1 MSQRGRLILS
11 WVIVA
16 LWAVVIFFMSA
27 HTGSDFDGAGPLAAI
42 KRWLV
47 SLAAPIFGPDTD
59 IVSVAAHF
67 TEYLVFGVLLVL
79 AARGTWPALD
89 WGKLALV
96 AIALASLYAVTDEFH
111 QSFVPG
117 RVCDPADWLTDT
129 LGAALGASA
138 AVLALEKMLAK
149 RQVG

>member
-1 MSQRGRLILS
+1 M
-11 WVIVA
+11 
-16 LWAVVIFFMSA
+16 IFFMSA

-47 SLAAPIFGPDTD
+47 SLAAPVFGPDTD
-59 IVSVAAHF
+59 IVNVAAHF
-67 TEYLVFGVLLVL
+67 TEYLIFGVLLVL
-79 AARGTWPALD
+79 AARRTWPMLG

-96 AIALASLYAVTDEFH
+96 AVVFASLYAVTDEFH

-117 RVCDPADWLTDT
+117 RMCDAADWLTDT

-149 RQVG
+149 EASGLIGRGRRVD

>member
-1 MSQRGRLILS
+1 MG
-11 WVIVA
+11 
-16 LWAVVIFFMSA
+16 
-27 HTGSDFDGAGPLAAI
+27 
-42 KRWLV
+42 
-47 SLAAPIFGPDTD
+47 LAAPVFGPDTD
-59 IVSVAAHF
+59 IVNVAAHF
-67 TEYLVFGVLLVL
+67 TEYLVFGGLLVL
-79 AARGTWPALD
+79 AARRTWPALG

-117 RVCDPADWLTDT
+117 RVCDPAWLTDT

-149 RQVG
+149 EASGLIGRGRRVD